1 MKAFKIIT
9 ILVFLSA
16 INISCDKLL
25 HEEPPT
31 KTSMEGVWEAARVVT
46 SDGQDIVDQL
56 KFPVLAFHLS
66 SDRTVISTAGPLIMY
81 VVYGNNKYTEIA
93 SKVDQVFNYSTLSFN
108 GGEFFIDGGQQSRFT
123 LEVKLEGLPG
133 QKALTTLL
141 EMIGIGN
148 AYLDAIVYHKFLNV
162 SVRFEDD
169 YNTMIW
175 GFDENTTAI
184 YNTKDSQG
192 NYLLW
197 NGWPTDSFQKCQI
210 VFVKRAK
217 DIRDLVRENN

>member
-1 MKAFKIIT
+1 MKRFNIISVLLLLFVVST
-9 ILVFLSA
+9 
-16 INISCDKLL
+16 SCDKLL

-46 SDGQDIVDQL
+46 SDGQDITSQL

-81 VVYGNNKYTEIA
+81 IVYGNNKYTQIA
-93 SKVDQVFNYSTLSFN
+93 SQVDQVFNYATLSFN
-108 GGEFFIDGGQQSRFT
+108 GGEFFIDGGQQTRFT
-123 LEVKLEGLPG
+123 LEMKLEGLPG

-148 AYLDAIVYHKFLNV
+148 AYLDAVVYHKFLNV
-162 SVRFEDD
+162 GIRFEDD

-175 GFDENTTAI
+175 DIDDKTSAV

-192 NYLLW
+192 NYVLW
-197 NGWPTDSFQKCQI
+197 NGWPTNSFQKCQI
-210 VFVKRAK
+210 MFVKRAK
-217 DIRDLVRENN
+217 DIRDLVRENS

>member
-1 MKAFKIIT
+1 MRTFKIIT
-9 ILVFLSA
+9 VLLILS
-16 INISCDKLL
+16 IIGMSCDKLL
-25 HEEPPT
+25 HQEPPT

-46 SDGQDIVDQL
+46 SDGQDITNKL
-56 KFPVLAFHLS
+56 KFPILAFHLS
-66 SDRTVISTAGPLIMY
+66 SDRTVISTAGPLIMFI
-81 VVYGNNKYTEIA
+81 VYGNNKYTEIA
-93 SKVDQVFNYSTLSFN
+93 SKVDQVFNYTTLSFN

-123 LEVKLEGLPG
+123 LEMKLEGLPG

-148 AYLDAIVYHKFLNV
+148 AYLDAIVYHKFINV
-162 SVRFEDD
+162 GVRFEDD

-175 GFDENTTAI
+175 DFDKNTTAI

-197 NGWPTDSFQKCQI
+197 NGWPTNTFQKCQ
-210 VFVKRAK
+210 VLFVKRAK
-217 DIRDLVRENN
+217 DIKDLVRENS